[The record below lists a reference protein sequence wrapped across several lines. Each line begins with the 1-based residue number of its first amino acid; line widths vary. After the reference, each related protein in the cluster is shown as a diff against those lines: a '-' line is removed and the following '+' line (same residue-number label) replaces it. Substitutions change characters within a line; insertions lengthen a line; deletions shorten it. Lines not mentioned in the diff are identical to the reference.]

1 MLGDLALVTRDQLE
15 ALALDVPDQLIAAV
29 IPLWQTSRKSKYHWA
44 DKRSACKHLPGER
57 EWRPMKERKPPPVSK
72 RVAALEF
79 NISLHDMCSGCAQ
92 QATLTPAAD
101 AFVTVVAELAR
112 ARKWVQDGLDAATA
126 GDWSWLQFARWKAR
140 QPLIG
145 EDWTETVQHIR
156 GKGWTATAL
165 DVLEAIQRHRLAAA
179 SAMSCLVDSIGDN
192 PGRSAILERAIRMVE
207 TDSAALQESET
218 ILQISGCPKPPDAYE
233 QLIGVR
239 HRPGYK
245 QPSPWHL
252 TAGTWRDATKQGGS
266 INVDRLADYFD
277 EEFPHVHDLG
287 ALPCCTVHNPAP
299 VQGDCVHTWALRS
312 AQAHRRLQVAEWVQ
326 RLELAASALSSAE
339 RDATDTCTHLMC
351 VPWWPLIGEGMD
363 SIAYLAQFEVLSGP
377 HQREGHDRYGMY
389 HSGSVAVLK
398 VPAWAAAHVA
408 ELPSPMLTE
417 PITGDHQQAIRLA
430 RQAGVAIVND
440 EFASRRKP
448 TAMVRDART
457 ALAQPESR
465 PGYYS
470 YARDYR
476 PLSPGCMP
484 PDLYRN
490 SDDGKWTAYAVRH
503 ALEPGAVFV
512 YGADDLA
519 LLSMGVPE
527 DSRWGLRA
535 RIEVELQTECPS
547 HDDGPHLCDV
557 EGVVTAV
564 RSNGALTFTP
574 EGLRSSVTIPAA
586 YIVGLTVIR

>member
-15 ALALDVPDQLIAAV
+15 ALALDVPDQLIAAA

-57 EWRPMKERKPPPVSK
+57 GWRPTKERKPPPVSK

-79 NISLHDMCSGCAQ
+79 NISLHDMCSGCAH
-92 QATLTPAAD
+92 QATLSPAAD

-112 ARKWVQDGLDAATA
+112 AGKWVQNGLNGATA
-126 GDWSWLQFARWKAR
+126 GDWSWLQFARWKAG

-145 EDWTETVQHIR
+145 EEWTTAVQQIR

-165 DVLEAIQRHRLAAA
+165 DVSEAIQRHRLAAA
-179 SAMSCLVDSIGDN
+179 STMSSLVDSIGDN
-192 PGRSAILERAIRMVE
+192 PGRAAILERAIRMVE
-207 TDSAALQESET
+207 TDSTALQESET
-218 ILQISGCPKPPDAYE
+218 ILQISGCLKPPDAYE
-233 QLIGVR
+233 QLIGAR

-252 TAGTWRDATKQGGS
+252 TAATWRDATKHGGS

-299 VQGDCVHTWALRS
+299 VEGDCLHTWALRS
-312 AQAHRRLQVAEWVQ
+312 AQVHRRLQIAEWIQ

-363 SIAYLAQFEVLSGP
+363 SIAYLTQFEILSGP
-377 HQREGHDRYGMY
+377 HQREVHDRYGMY
-389 HSGSVAVLK
+389 QSGSVAVLK

-417 PITGDHQQAIRLA
+417 PITGDHHQAIRLV

-440 EFASRRKP
+440 EFTSRRKP
-448 TAMVRDART
+448 TAMVREART
-457 ALAQPESR
+457 ARAQPEPR
-465 PGYYS
+465 PGFYS

-527 DSRWGLRA
+527 DSRWGVRA

-557 EGVVTAV
+557 EGVVAAV

-574 EGLRSSVTIPAA
+574 EGLRNSVTIPAA
-586 YIVGLTVIR
+586 YIVGFTVIR

>member
-15 ALALDVPDQLIAAV
+15 ALALDVPDQLMAAA

-57 EWRPMKERKPPPVSK
+57 GWRPTKERKPPPVSK

-79 NISLHDMCSGCAQ
+79 NISLHDMCSGCAH
-92 QATLTPAAD
+92 QATLSPAAD
-101 AFVTVVAELAR
+101 AFVTVAAELAR
-112 ARKWVQDGLDAATA
+112 AGKWVQNGLDGATA
-126 GDWSWLQFARWKAR
+126 GDWSWLQFARWKAG

-145 EDWTETVQHIR
+145 EKWTTTVQQIR

-165 DVLEAIQRHRLAAA
+165 DVSEAIQRHRLAAA
-179 SAMSCLVDSIGDN
+179 STMSSLVDSIGDN
-192 PGRSAILERAIRMVE
+192 PGRAAILERAIRMVE
-207 TDSAALQESET
+207 TDSAALQESKT
-218 ILQISGCPKPPDAYE
+218 ILQISGCPKPPDMYE
-233 QLIGVR
+233 QLIGAH

-252 TAGTWRDATKQGGS
+252 TAATWRDATKHGGS

-299 VQGDCVHTWALRS
+299 VEGDCVHTWALRS
-312 AQAHRRLQVAEWVQ
+312 AQVHRRLQVAEWVQ

-339 RDATDTCTHLMC
+339 RDATDTCTHVMC

-377 HQREGHDRYGMY
+377 HQREGHDRYGGY

-417 PITGDHQQAIRLA
+417 PITGDHHQAIRLA

-440 EFASRRKP
+440 EFTNRRTP

-457 ALAQPESR
+457 ARAQPESR

-476 PLSPGCMP
+476 PLSPGCTP
-484 PDLYRN
+484 PELYRN

-503 ALEPGAVFV
+503 TLEPGAVFV

-527 DSRWGLRA
+527 DSRWAVRA

>member
-15 ALALDVPDQLIAAV
+15 ALALDVPDQLIAAA

-57 EWRPMKERKPPPVSK
+57 GWRPTKERKPPPVSK

-79 NISLHDMCSGCAQ
+79 NISLHDMCSGCAH
-92 QATLTPAAD
+92 QATLSPAAD

-112 ARKWVQDGLDAATA
+112 AGKWVQNGLNGATA
-126 GDWSWLQFARWKAR
+126 GDWSWLQFARWKAG

-145 EDWTETVQHIR
+145 EEWTTAVQQIR

-165 DVLEAIQRHRLAAA
+165 DVSEAIQRHRLAAA
-179 SAMSCLVDSIGDN
+179 STMSSLVDSIGDN
-192 PGRSAILERAIRMVE
+192 PGRSAILERSIRMVE
-207 TDSAALQESET
+207 TDSAALQESKT
-218 ILQISGCPKPPDAYE
+218 ILQISGCPKPPDMYE
-233 QLIGVR
+233 QLIGAH
-239 HRPGYK
+239 HRPAYK

-252 TAGTWRDATKQGGS
+252 TAATWRDATKHGGS

-299 VQGDCVHTWALRS
+299 VEGDCVHTWALRS
-312 AQAHRRLQVAEWVQ
+312 AQVHRRLQVAEWVQ

-363 SIAYLAQFEVLSGP
+363 SIAYLAQFEILSGP
-377 HQREGHDRYGMY
+377 HQREVHDRYGMY
-389 HSGSVAVLK
+389 QSGSVAVLK

-417 PITGDHQQAIRLA
+417 PITGDHHQAIRLV

-440 EFASRRKP
+440 EFTSRRKP
-448 TAMVRDART
+448 TAMVREART
-457 ALAQPESR
+457 ARAQPEPR
-465 PGYYS
+465 PGFYS

-527 DSRWGLRA
+527 DSRWGVRA

-574 EGLRSSVTIPAA
+574 EGLRNSVTIPAA
-586 YIVGLTVIR
+586 YIVGFTVIR

>member
-15 ALALDVPDQLIAAV
+15 ALALDVPDQLIAAA

-57 EWRPMKERKPPPVSK
+57 GWRPTKERKPPPVSK

-79 NISLHDMCSGCAQ
+79 NISLHDMCSGCAH
-92 QATLTPAAD
+92 QATLSPAAD

-112 ARKWVQDGLDAATA
+112 AGKWVQNGLNGATA
-126 GDWSWLQFARWKAR
+126 GDWSWLQFARWKAG

-145 EDWTETVQHIR
+145 EEWTTAVQQIR

-165 DVLEAIQRHRLAAA
+165 DVSEAIQRHRLAAA
-179 SAMSCLVDSIGDN
+179 STMSSLVDSIGDN
-192 PGRSAILERAIRMVE
+192 PGRAAILERAIRMVE
-207 TDSAALQESET
+207 TDSTALQESET
-218 ILQISGCPKPPDAYE
+218 ILQISGCLKPPDAYE
-233 QLIGVR
+233 QLIGAR

-252 TAGTWRDATKQGGS
+252 TAATWRDATKHGGS

-287 ALPCCTVHNPAP
+287 ALPCCTVPTPAP
-299 VQGDCVHTWALRS
+299 VEGDCLHTWALRS
-312 AQAHRRLQVAEWVQ
+312 AQVHRRLQIAEWIQ

-363 SIAYLAQFEVLSGP
+363 SIAYLTQFEILSGP
-377 HQREGHDRYGMY
+377 HQREVHDRYGMY
-389 HSGSVAVLK
+389 QSGSVAVLK

-417 PITGDHQQAIRLA
+417 PITGDHHQAIRLV

-440 EFASRRKP
+440 EFTSRRKP
-448 TAMVRDART
+448 TAMVREART
-457 ALAQPESR
+457 ARAQPEPR
-465 PGYYS
+465 PGFYS

-527 DSRWGLRA
+527 DSRWGVRA

-574 EGLRSSVTIPAA
+574 EGLRNSVTIPAA
-586 YIVGLTVIR
+586 YIVGFTVIR